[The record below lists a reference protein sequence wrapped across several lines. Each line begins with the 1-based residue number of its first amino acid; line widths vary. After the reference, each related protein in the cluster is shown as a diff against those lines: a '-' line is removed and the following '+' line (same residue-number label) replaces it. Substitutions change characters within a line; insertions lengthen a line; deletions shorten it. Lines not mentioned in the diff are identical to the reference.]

1 MSIDEVMGKGDG
13 IWTDG
18 EEEGDCDDST
28 PGESRAL
35 ASPAAQQSYIK
46 KSIYY
51 GENHW
56 LTVCDIL
63 TQSTVKHN

>member
-51 GENHW
+51 GENH
-56 LTVCDIL
+56 
-63 TQSTVKHN
+63 K